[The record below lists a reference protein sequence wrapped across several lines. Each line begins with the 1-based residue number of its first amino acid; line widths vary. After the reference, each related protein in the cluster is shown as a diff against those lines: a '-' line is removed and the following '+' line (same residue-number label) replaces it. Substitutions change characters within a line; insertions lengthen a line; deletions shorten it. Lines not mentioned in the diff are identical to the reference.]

1 MTIPRVTTRRS
12 LVLAVLAALLIAPF
26 IAWQGA
32 TGDERVPVSRL
43 APHGI
48 VVVGDSITAR
58 YNDEPGDADQGWWSI
73 TGDHFDAKVT
83 RYAQS
88 GSGYLRPG
96 HVCTGNTFIDRP
108 DAYAGDAPSLLIVE
122 GGRNDWATCEDGQ
135 LRHGA
140 GRRHRARRGPLPRH
154 PADVP
159 AEVDAHRRARPAVGP
174 ARPGER
180 PPGHRDHRGRRPSST
195 ASSSSARKAPS
206 PPIASSTACTPTV
219 RAAWRSPGASSP
231 RSTRPPRSAP
241 RPRPARSR

>member
-12 LVLAVLAALLIAPF
+12 LLLAVLAALLIAPF

-58 YNDEPGDADQGWWSI
+58 YNDEPGSAEQGWWSI
-73 TGDHFDAKVT
+73 TGDHFRATVT

-96 HVCTGNTFIDRP
+96 HVCTGSTFIDRP

-122 GGRNDWATCEDGQ
+122 GGRNDWSTCQDGRYVTAPDDVIAHAVDRYLDTLQ
-135 LRHGA
+135 TFLPKSTRIIVLGPPWGPLDPEN
-140 GRRHRARRGPLPRH
+140 GRRVTAIIEAQAKQHGIQFVSMQGALTADRVVDGVHPNRQGSLAIARRVIAGL
-154 PADVP
+154 
-159 AEVDAHRRARPAVGP
+159 EK
-174 ARPGER
+174 
-180 PPGHRDHRGRRPSST
+180 T
-195 ASSSSARKAPS
+195 A
-206 PPIASSTACTPTV
+206 
-219 RAAWRSPGASSP
+219 
-231 RSTRPPRSAP
+231 
-241 RPRPARSR
+241 